1 MTNRSVINLLK
12 SNIMSPRSAKQFD
25 DIRKQKKELILESA
39 LELFAENGF
48 HGTSISQIAKKAG
61 ISKGLIYNY
70 FESKN
75 EILSEIIKVAF
86 DSIYSNWDLNR
97 DGVLTEEE
105 FVYFIRQS
113 FKIMREKMEF
123 WKLYMSLMLQ
133 PKVADSLKQ
142 DYGNETQAI
151 FKLFYQFIISSG
163 SKDPE
168 SDMLAITALLKGAF
182 ITAIAAPEFF
192 PPEKLDDKIITA
204 CFKILNN

>member
-1 MTNRSVINLLK
+1 
-12 SNIMSPRSAKQFD
+12 MSPRSAKQFD

-48 HGTSISQIAKKAG
+48 HATSISQVAKKAK

-75 EILSEIIKVAF
+75 EILSEIIKVGF

-97 DGVLTEEE
+97 DDVLSEEE
-105 FVYFIRQS
+105 FVYFIRQT
-113 FKIMREKMEF
+113 FKIMRENMEF

-133 PKVADSLKQ
+133 PKVSESLKQ
-142 DYGNETQAI
+142 EYGNEAQAI
-151 FKLFYQFIISSG
+151 FKLFYQFIISAG

-168 SDMLAITALLKGAF
+168 SDLLAISALLKGSF
-182 ITAIAAPEFF
+182 ITVIAAPEFF
-192 PPEKLDDKIITA
+192 PPEKLDDKIIAA
-204 CFKILNN
+204 CFKILKN